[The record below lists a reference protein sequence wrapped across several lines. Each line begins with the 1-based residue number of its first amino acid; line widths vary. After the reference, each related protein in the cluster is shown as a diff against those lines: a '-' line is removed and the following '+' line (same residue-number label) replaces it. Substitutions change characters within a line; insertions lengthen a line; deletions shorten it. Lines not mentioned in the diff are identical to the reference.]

1 MPVPF
6 NVELLIITILFLA
19 LRQADLL
26 CTAGLNS
33 P

>member
-1 MPVPF
+1 M
-6 NVELLIITILFLA
+6 LMAGDIITILFLA
-19 LRQADLL
+19 PRQADLL